1 MDVVGVAGGLL
12 LVLMFEAPIPFILIG
27 DLLYIYNA
35 IQHLLQWLQ
44 VIKGCSSS
52 LLFAL
57 CLWDLRVESGC
68 SGGLLLVLMIE
79 ASHSLHTHIRSSLYI
94 YNSIQHLVQWLVVI
108 RMQLQ
113 PYMCSWER

>member
-52 LLFAL
+52 
-57 CLWDLRVESGC
+57 
-68 SGGLLLVLMIE
+68 
-79 ASHSLHTHIRSSLYI
+79 HICAHGRGEE
-94 YNSIQHLVQWLVVI
+94 VVVG
-108 RMQLQ
+108 
-113 PYMCSWER
+113 